1 MAREKPIKVRG
12 LLYEHGS
19 YVVRMVVPADVRSV
33 FGKTEFRQ
41 NLRTDS
47 ATIAAR
53 ECSKLT
59 KMWKGW
65 IGKARAGETPEAII
79 NLVHNWKTTQSR
91 RAYVHSEPVTPEN
104 ELVRLLYLGLAG
116 SQASGVDQVAAG
128 IGLADTQRGRLE
140 VAKALM
146 QVEQA
151 RILNGRAT
159 IAVEAAN
166 AANQSASNFEQAA
179 FGAITKVDQV
189 AELSGWSIGSFYN
202 KWSEGRTTSDA
213 RLPHEALYIRA
224 LKDFMGGDCDLAL
237 ITEMKVFDFWRQ
249 VEKFPARRDKSLS
262 KLSFNNWI
270 SRNQKFE
277 GTDSWIKPIGTST
290 QKNWLKF
297 YRQMFKRAIS
307 LRVVSTNPFD
317 AVELKLVGGPITGQ
331 ALTPEGLKAFFGHP
345 FFDGPRDARW
355 WLPVAGL
362 FTGCRLDELVSSY
375 VEDFKQIEG
384 IWFLDLEGRP
394 IENGAERRVKNE
406 SSQRLVP
413 IHPKLLEM
421 GFITWVQAQGTGTAR
436 VFPRSMATYSQFF
449 SNLMSK
455 AGVTKMNGSS
465 QSFHGLRHTFERRG
479 RDCGVHLEMR
489 DLLTGHKGQ
498 GMGCEYGKGLAELV
512 RYAEMSKITFPT
524 FPISSQ

>member
-1 MAREKPIKVRG
+1 MAREQPVKARG
-12 LLYEHGS
+12 LLFEHGS
-19 YVVRMVVPADVRSV
+19 YVMRMVVPSDVRDV

-41 NLRTDS
+41 NLRTDN

-53 ECSKLT
+53 ECLKLT

-65 IGKARAGETPEAII
+65 VHKARAGETPEAII
-79 NLVHNWKTTQSR
+79 NLVHDWKTTQSR

-166 AANQSASNFEQAA
+166 SANQSASSFEQAA
-179 FGAITKVDQV
+179 FGANTKVNQV
-189 AELSGWSIGSFYN
+189 AELSGWSIDSFY
-202 KWSEGRTTSDA
+202 KKFSERRTTTASDA

-237 ITEMKVFDFWRQ
+237 ITKMKVFDFWRQ

-262 KLSFNNWI
+262 ELSFTNWI
-270 SRNQKFE
+270 KRNEKLE
-277 GTDSWIKPIGTST
+277 GTDAWIKTIGAST

-297 YRQMFKRAIS
+297 YKKMFSDAVDLDVIS
-307 LRVVSTNPFD
+307 ANPFMP
-317 AVELKLVGGPITGQ
+317 VKIHLPGGHITGQ
-331 ALTPEGLKAFFGHP
+331 ALTPAGVKAFYCHP

-375 VEDFKQIEG
+375 VEDFKQIDG
-384 IWFLDLEGRP
+384 IWFLDLEGRA

-413 IHPKLLEM
+413 IH
-421 GFITWVQAQGTGTAR
+421 VD
-436 VFPRSMATYSQFF
+436 
-449 SNLMSK
+449 
-455 AGVTKMNGSS
+455 
-465 QSFHGLRHTFERRG
+465 RRG
-479 RDCGVHLEMR
+479 
-489 DLLTGHKGQ
+489 KGTP
-498 GMGCEYGKGLAELV
+498 LAV
-512 RYAEMSKITFPT
+512 
-524 FPISSQ
+524 

>member
-1 MAREKPIKVRG
+1 MAREKPAKVRG

-19 YVVRMVVPADVRSV
+19 YVVRMVVPVDVRDV

-41 NLRTDS
+41 NLRMDN
-47 ATIAAR
+47 AAIAAR

-128 IGLADTQRGRLE
+128 IGLPDTQRGRLE

-166 AANQSASNFEQAA
+166 AANQSASSFEQAA
-179 FGAITKVDQV
+179 FGAITKLDQV
-189 AELSGWSIGSFYN
+189 AELSGWSIASFYK
-202 KWSEGRTTSDA
+202 KWSQGRATSDA
-213 RLPHEALYIRA
+213 RLPHEGLYIRA

-237 ITEMKVFDFWRQ
+237 ITKMKVFDFWRQ

-262 KLSFNNWI
+262 KLGFTDWI
-270 SRNQKFE
+270 KRNDKAE
-277 GTDSWIKPIGTST
+277 GTDAWLKPIGAST

-297 YRQMFKRAIS
+297 YNQMFSAAALLEVIRA
-307 LRVVSTNPFD
+307 NPFKAIKID
-317 AVELKLVGGPITGQ
+317 LPGGHITGQ
-331 ALTPEGLKAFFGHP
+331 ALTPAGVKAFFGHP

-375 VEDFKQIEG
+375 VEDFKQIDG

-406 SSQRLVP
+406 SSQRVVP

-421 GFITWVQAQGTGTAR
+421 GFITWVQAQGTSRAR

-449 SNLMSK
+449 SNLMTK
-455 AGVTKMNGSS
+455 AGVTKANGSS
-465 QSFHGLRHTFERRG
+465 QTYHGLRHTFERRG
-479 RDCGVHLEMR
+479 RECGVHQEMR

-498 GMGCEYGKGLAELV
+498 GMGREYGKGLSELV
-512 RYAEMSKITFPT
+512 LYAEISKITFPT